1 MYMTYLDPNVW
12 GPHFWFFLHS
22 ISMSYPNRPNA
33 VTKKK
38 YYDFILN
45 IPLFIPVEHIS
56 TVMSK
61 LLDEYPVLP
70 YLDNRE
76 SLVRW
81 MWFIHNKI
89 NQKLEKPQ
97 ITLNDFYIKYYE
109 AYKPTNVKMRE
120 YYKLREKIIYGCILV
135 TMLGSIY
142 YLYDK

>member
-1 MYMTYLDPNVW
+1 MTYLDPNVW

>member
-1 MYMTYLDPNVW
+1 MTYLDPNVW

-45 IPLFIPVEHIS
+45 IPLFIPVENIS

-120 YYKLREKIIYGCILV
+120 YYKLREKIIYGSILV

>member
-1 MYMTYLDPNVW
+1 MTYLDPNIW

-120 YYKLREKIIYGCILV
+120 YYKLREKIIYGGILV

>member
-1 MYMTYLDPNVW
+1 
-12 GPHFWFFLHS
+12 
-22 ISMSYPNRPNA
+22 MSYPNRPNA

-38 YYDFILN
+38 YYEFIQNLP
-45 IPLFIPVEHIS
+45 IFIPVESIS
-56 TVMSK
+56 TDVGN
-61 LLDEYPVLP
+61 LINEYPVLP
-70 YLDNRE
+70 YLENRE

-97 ITLNDFYIKYYE
+97 ITLNEFYIQYYE
-109 AYKPTNVKMRE
+109 AYKPNDVKMKE
-120 YYKLREKIIYGCILV
+120 YNKVKEKVIYGSILI